1 MILIDLKA
9 VDPST
14 MLTAAIEGQ
23 RLTNLAGQK
32 YTVFTCDQQLYKIL
46 CDIKWICPENFKY
59 FIPRLRGMHFLL
71 SFIKCVG
78 VLMQNTGFEYV
89 MKTAFAGVPKMLSKI
104 NFPNNFRALRLVV
117 EELFRDILTEV
128 GTVIDFDKQLEDM
141 PFKSKK
147 HQNCGLM
154 D

>member
-23 RLTNLAGQK
+23 RCLTNLAGQK

-46 CDIKWICPENFKY
+46 CDIKWICPENVKY
-59 FIPRLRGMHFLL
+59 FIPCLRGMHFLL
-71 SFIKCVG
+71 SFIKCVI
-78 VLMQNTGFEYV
+78 VQMQNTGLEYV

-104 NFPNNFRALRLVV
+104 SFPNDFIALRDL
-117 EELFRDILTEV
+117 LL
-128 GTVIDFDKQLEDM
+128 
-141 PFKSKK
+141 KSYSEIF
-147 HQNCGLM
+147 
-154 D
+154 